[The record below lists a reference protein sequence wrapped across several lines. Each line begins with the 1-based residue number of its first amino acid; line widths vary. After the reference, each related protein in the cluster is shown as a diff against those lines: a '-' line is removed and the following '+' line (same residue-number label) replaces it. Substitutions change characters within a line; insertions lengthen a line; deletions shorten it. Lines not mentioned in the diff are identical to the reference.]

1 MDTLHGTASTGLY
14 LRQPDTVVEEQIRY
28 AVGDGPLGKF
38 LAAQSSHGICAIM
51 FGDNEQVLASELARS
66 FPRAKLALSYYALRG
81 LITEINTAIAWPEY
95 KLSQPLDIGGTGF
108 QQQVWQALL
117 EIPPGATASYQD
129 IANRLGKPDAV
140 RAVAGACGANPLALA
155 IPCHRVIRQDGD
167 ISGYRWGVQ
176 RKQAL
181 LQREARA

>member
-1 MDTLHGTASTGLY
+1 MNSLHNTIGPAPY
-14 LRQPDTVVEEQIRY
+14 LRQPQTVVEEEVHY
-28 AVGDGPLGKF
+28 AIGNGLLGKF
-38 LAAQSSHGICAIM
+38 LAAQTSHGICAIM
-51 FGDNEQVLASELARS
+51 FGDDEQALVTELAHS
-66 FPRAKLALSYYALRG
+66 FSKAKLILNNCALQE
-81 LITEINTAIAWPEY
+81 LITEINTVVAWPEY
-95 KLSQPLDIGGTGF
+95 RLSQPLDIGGTSF

-117 EIPPGATASYQD
+117 EIPSGATASYQD
-129 IANRLGKPDAV
+129 IAKRLGKPDAV
-140 RAVAGACGANPLALA
+140 RAVAGACAANLLALA

>member
-1 MDTLHGTASTGLY
+1 MDALHGAATTALY
-14 LRQPDTVVEEQIRY
+14 LRQPNSVVEEQIHY
-28 AVGDGPLGKF
+28 DIGDGSLGKF

-66 FPRAKLALSYYALRG
+66 FPRAKRVLSYYALRG

-95 KLSQPLDIGGTGF
+95 RLSQPLDIGGTSF

-117 EIPPGATASYQD
+117 ETPTGATASYQD

-140 RAVAGACGANPLALA
+140 RAVAGACGANLLALA
-155 IPCHRVIRQDGD
+155 VPCHRVIRQDGD

>member
-1 MDTLHGTASTGLY
+1 MNTLHNAIGPAPY
-14 LRQPDTVVEEQIRY
+14 LRQPQTAVEEEIHY
-28 AVGDGPLGKF
+28 AIGNGLLGKF
-38 LAAQSSHGICAIM
+38 LAARTSHGICAIM
-51 FGDNEQVLASELARS
+51 FGDDEEVLVTELARG
-66 FPRAKLALSYYALRG
+66 FPKAKCILSDHALQEL
-81 LITEINTAIAWPEY
+81 LTEINTVMAWPEY
-95 KLSQPLDIGGTGF
+95 RLSQPLDIGGTSF

-117 EIPPGATASYQD
+117 EIPAGATASYQD

-140 RAVAGACGANPLALA
+140 RAVAGACAANLLALA

-181 LQREARA
+181 LQREAQA

>member
-1 MDTLHGTASTGLY
+1 MDTLHGTATAALY
-14 LRQPDTVVEEQIRY
+14 LRQPNTVVGEQIHY
-28 AVGDGPLGKF
+28 AIGDGLLGKF
-38 LAAQSSHGICAIM
+38 LAAQTSHGVCAIM
-51 FGDNEQVLASELARS
+51 FGDDEQVLASELARS
-66 FPRAKLALSYYALRG
+66 FPTAKLILSYYALRE

-95 KLSQPLDIGGTGF
+95 KLSQPLDIGGTRF

-129 IANRLGKPDAV
+129 IANRVGKPDAV
-140 RAVAGACGANPLALA
+140 RAVAGACGANLLALA

>member
-1 MDTLHGTASTGLY
+1 
-14 LRQPDTVVEEQIRY
+14 
-28 AVGDGPLGKF
+28 
-38 LAAQSSHGICAIM
+38 
-51 FGDNEQVLASELARS
+51 
-66 FPRAKLALSYYALRG
+66 
-81 LITEINTAIAWPEY
+81 
-95 KLSQPLDIGGTGF
+95 
-108 QQQVWQALL
+108 VWQALL